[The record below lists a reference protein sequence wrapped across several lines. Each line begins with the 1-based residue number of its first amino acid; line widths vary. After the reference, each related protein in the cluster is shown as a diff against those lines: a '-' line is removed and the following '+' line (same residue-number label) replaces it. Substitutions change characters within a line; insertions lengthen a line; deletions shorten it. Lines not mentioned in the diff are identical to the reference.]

1 MNTIN
6 GNFIEKTIPDTKNA
20 TLNVNIGGVDSTMT
34 VEKFGAAVVQPLPSS
49 ILKLDADISNI
60 LQVVKDV
67 TGNSSQLQISNNVI
81 KIGKTLLI
89 GDPGTASGTF
99 TIQGN
104 LAGQAFY
111 DRLWNGAS
119 TTIIYTLFA
128 NDGGF
133 FLSKQIGGSYP
144 NVLSIAKDTGYGK
157 FEKGTLYPSKT
168 TTEINDPLITPP
180 VESLTV
186 WNSTLKTL
194 CSYDGTVWNNATP
207 YRKYVAII
215 NQTAGNIP
223 VATILENTF
232 LGAPYF
238 TRIEVSTGF
247 WVYNLILDGAF
258 VANKTFIQAT
268 AFYKD
273 SSNTTRQFLI
283 FRNSNDVCQISNT
296 TGTDGV
302 LLNISIEIRVY
313 N

>member
-20 TLNVNIGGVDSTMT
+20 TLAVNIGGVDSTMT
-34 VEKFGAAVVQPLPSS
+34 VEKFAEAIVTPPVLPSS
-49 ILKLDADISNI
+49 TLKLNADISST
-60 LQVVKDV
+60 LQNVKDV

-99 TIQGN
+99 TIQGT

-186 WNSTLKTL
+186 WNSDLKTL
-194 CSYDGTVWNNATP
+194 CSYDGTVWKTAVP
-207 YRKYVAII
+207 YKSYVAYLNQSVAGGTITATII
-215 NQTAGNIP
+215 ENTLGNI
-223 VATILENTF
+223 VWNAVTT
-232 LGAPYF
+232 A
-238 TRIEVSTGF
+238 
-247 WVYNLILDGAF
+247 YNVGVLAGAF
-258 VANKTFIQAT
+258 TENKTVWNNSQGLINSAGT
-268 AFYKD
+268 VYY
-273 SSNTTRQFLI
+273 TMTRENLNQFQVNI
-283 FRNSNDVCQISNT
+283 TS
-296 TGTDGV
+296 GTKLVGV
-302 LLNISIEIRVY
+302 LVEIRVY